1 MAPFQVWSQFAVIAP
16 HIEGSN
22 ADFAPHMEGSH
33 TDFAPHMVRRHSFR
47 DQKKLRLTFLIFKKK
62 FCQTTYILEVYMT
75 YLTTCENTTI
85 LRESTF
91 KNNNQSGVL
100 KEKEKYITPN

>member
-33 TDFAPHMVRRHSFR
+33 TDFAPHMVGRHSFR
-47 DQKKLRLTFLIFKKK
+47 DQKKAKINIFDIKKIS
-62 FCQTTYILEVYMT
+62 QTTYIWEVYMT
-75 YLTTCENTTI
+75 YLTTFENTTI